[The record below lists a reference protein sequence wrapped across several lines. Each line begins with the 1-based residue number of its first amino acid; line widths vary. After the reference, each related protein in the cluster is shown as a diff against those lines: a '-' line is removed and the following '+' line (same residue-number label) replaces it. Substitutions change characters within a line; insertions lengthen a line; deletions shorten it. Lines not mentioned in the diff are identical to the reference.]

1 MKFIRSLI
9 DIPVFI
15 LVIVLAVMN
24 DESTRFVFKS
34 FDIKITVTVSVLILV
49 LFFLGYFIGRFDG
62 YVANAPLRL
71 QLREHKKVNKALN
84 REHEKL
90 NKEHEKL
97 SNNFSHLKED
107 FQHLKV
113 AKPEQTKPFKERFSN
128 FFKFKKD

>member
-15 LVIVLAVMN
+15 LVIVLAVVN
-24 DESTRFVFKS
+24 DESTRFIFKS
-34 FDIKITVTVSVLILV
+34 FDIKITVTVTMLILV
-49 LFFLGYFIGRFDG
+49 LFFFGYFIGRFDG

-71 QLREHKKVNKALN
+71 QLREHKKANKALN

-113 AKPEQTKPFKERFSN
+113 AKPEQTKSFKEKFFN

>member
-15 LVIVLAVMN
+15 LVIVLAVVN
-24 DESTRFVFKS
+24 DESTRFIFKS
-34 FDIKITVTVSVLILV
+34 FDIKITVTVTMLILV

-71 QLREHKKVNKALN
+71 QLREHKKANKVLN

-113 AKPEQTKPFKERFSN
+113 AKPEQTKSFKEKFFN

>member
-15 LVIVLAVMN
+15 LIIILAVIN
-24 DESTRFVFKS
+24 DESTKFVFKS
-34 FDIKITVTVSVLILV
+34 FNIKITVTVSVLILV
-49 LFFLGYFIGRFDG
+49 LFFAGYLIGRLDG

-71 QLREHKKVNKALN
+71 QLREHKKANKVLN

-113 AKPEQTKPFKERFSN
+113 AKPEQTKSFKEKFAGL
-128 FFKFKKD
+128 FKFKKD

>member
-1 MKFIRSLI
+1 MNFIRSLI

-15 LVIVLAVMN
+15 LVIVLAVVN

-34 FDIKITVTVSVLILV
+34 FDIKITVTISVLILV
-49 LFFLGYFIGRFDG
+49 LFFMGYFIGRFDG

-71 QLREHKKVNKALN
+71 QLREHKKANKVLN
-84 REHEKL
+84 KEHEKL

-107 FQHLKV
+107 LQHLKV
-113 AKPEQTKPFKERFSN
+113 AKPEQTKSFKERLAS